1 MIEPPIF
8 VLAASAGDGFNAA
21 FEFLKKGGFF
31 MIPLAVVSGVGLMA
45 ILYKCLSL
53 GRARVVPDGLARQ
66 VEEFERTIA
75 ENKVEPVLRE
85 FQQGGSVLARL
96 GAVAVKHRGK
106 PLSDI
111 TQAIEAS
118 SREEGVRLHA
128 GIGVLDTVITV
139 APLLGLLGT
148 ASGLVTTFEGLGE
161 TTDHTAIAR
170 GIAIALSTTIF
181 GLTIAVP
188 CVIAH
193 SYFTRRIETLT
204 ARLETLLSD
213 LAHVCHKARPNS

>member
-1 MIEPPIF
+1 MTDSLF
-8 VLAASAGDGFNAA
+8 SLLAAAPGDGFNAA
-21 FEFLKKGGFF
+21 LEFLKKGGFF
-31 MIPLAVVSGVGLMA
+31 MIPLAVVSVVGLMA
-45 ILYKCLSL
+45 VLYKFLSL
-53 GRARVVPDGLARQ
+53 SRTRVVPDALARQ
-66 VEEFERTIA
+66 VEDFERSMA
-75 ENKVEPVLRE
+75 ENRTEPILRE

-96 GAVAVKHRGK
+96 GAVAVKHRGR
-106 PLSDI
+106 PLADI

-118 SREEGVRLHA
+118 SREESVRLLA
-128 GIGVLDTVITV
+128 GIGVLDTVITI

-193 SYFTRRIETLT
+193 SYFTRRIDTLT

-213 LAHVCHKARPNS
+213 LAHVCHRANPNP

>member
-1 MIEPPIF
+1 MTDPLLPL
-8 VLAASAGDGFNAA
+8 LAAAPGDGLNAA
-21 FEFLKKGGFF
+21 LEFLKKGGFF
-31 MIPLAVVSGVGLMA
+31 MIPLAVVSVIGLMA
-45 ILYKCLSL
+45 VLYKFLSL
-53 GRARVVPDGLARQ
+53 SRSRVVPDALARQ
-66 VEEFERTIA
+66 VEDFERSMA
-75 ENKVEPVLRE
+75 EDRAEPILRE

-96 GAVAVKHRGK
+96 GAVAVKHRGR
-106 PLSDI
+106 PLADI

-118 SREEGVRLHA
+118 SREESVRLLA
-128 GIGVLDTVITV
+128 GIGVLDTVITI

-193 SYFTRRIETLT
+193 SYFTRRIDTLT

-213 LAHVCHKARPNS
+213 LAHVCHRAGPNP

>member
-1 MIEPPIF
+1 MTDHLMI
-8 VLAASAGDGFNAA
+8 LLASAPGDGFSAA
-21 FEFLKKGGFF
+21 TGFLKKGGFF
-31 MIPLAVVSGVGLMA
+31 MIPLAAVSVVGLMA
-45 ILYKCLSL
+45 VLYKFLSL
-53 GRARVVPDGLARQ
+53 SRSRVVPVGLARQ
-66 VEEFERTIA
+66 VEEFEKSVA
-75 ENKVEPVLRE
+75 ENRAESVLRE
-85 FQQGGSVLARL
+85 FQQGSSVLARL
-96 GAVAVKHRGK
+96 GAVAVKHRGR
-106 PLSDI
+106 PLADI

-118 SREEGVRLHA
+118 SREESVRLLA

-204 ARLETLLSD
+204 ARLETLLAD
-213 LAHVCHKARPNS
+213 LAHVCHRARPNP